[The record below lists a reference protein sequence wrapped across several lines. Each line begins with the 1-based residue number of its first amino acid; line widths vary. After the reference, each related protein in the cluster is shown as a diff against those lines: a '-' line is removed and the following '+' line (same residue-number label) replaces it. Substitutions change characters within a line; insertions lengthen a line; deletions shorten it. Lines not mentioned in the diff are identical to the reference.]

1 MIDVNSDGSKGYY
14 SVFYVLA
21 KSPYQKLEDLKGKNL
36 GLVDP
41 NSTSGNN
48 MPRFKMN
55 QMGIDPDTYF
65 SQVVFTGSHEN
76 AVLALA
82 QGTVDVCAN
91 WWNAEDDSNLTRM
104 LAKNMVKSS
113 DGKPLKKEDFR
124 IIVKSD
130 LIINSPYAYLSDL
143 PEDMKAAIKKAFLE
157 AADKDKEAFDKLSD
171 GKNLPWQ
178 PVANDDYNKTI
189 ELIKFV
195 DSLRK
200 KGVLIANPSRSR
212 VDRPGSFFFLT
223 QPADSGFMTVA
234 VPVLPAQQLAALNDA
249 YRKAVARKRLRFTM
263 AAAVFFAALVIAAVG
278 AEVNLRTLFT
288 YFGHF
293 VSYFDRLLTLDSGG
307 RVWTNIPEWLW
318 GWKKWSLLLGETI
331 LISYVGTLSG
341 AVLGFGLNFLAA
353 ENTSPGPWTALHRQ
367 APDGILPHGAGY
379 RVRADLRH
387 RLRPRPDGGRAGD
400 HDPFDRRAR
409 QAIFRNGREHRHEAG
424 RGAAFDRRQLDRLDA
439 LCRAAAGRGRLR
451 QLHAAALRDQ
461 CAQRLGDGLCRR
473 RWHRRGADHVDPQ
486 VLLLRCQRDPADD

>member
-1 MIDVNSDGSKGYY
+1 MITRRTVLAGAASLPFIRIASAADDWKAKYPEITFAVIPAENGSGVTERFAPFISYLSKELGVKVTLRVANDYAAVIEGQRAGNIQIGYYGPASFARARVTGVKTDAFVIDVNSDGSKGYY

-91 WWNAEDDSNLTRM
+91 WWNADNDSNLTRM

-113 DGKPLKKEDFR
+113 DGKQLTKDDFR

-143 PEDMKAAIKKAFLE
+143 PEDMKAAIKKAFLD
-157 AADKDKEAFDKLSD
+157 AADKDKEAFAKLSD

-178 PVANDDYNKTI
+178 SVSNEDYNKTI

-200 KGVLIANPSRSR
+200 KAS
-212 VDRPGSFFFLT
+212 
-223 QPADSGFMTVA
+223 
-234 VPVLPAQQLAALNDA
+234 
-249 YRKAVARKRLRFTM
+249 
-263 AAAVFFAALVIAAVG
+263 
-278 AEVNLRTLFT
+278 
-288 YFGHF
+288 
-293 VSYFDRLLTLDSGG
+293 
-307 RVWTNIPEWLW
+307 
-318 GWKKWSLLLGETI
+318 
-331 LISYVGTLSG
+331 
-341 AVLGFGLNFLAA
+341 
-353 ENTSPGPWTALHRQ
+353 
-367 APDGILPHGAGY
+367 
-379 RVRADLRH
+379 
-387 RLRPRPDGGRAGD
+387 
-400 HDPFDRRAR
+400 
-409 QAIFRNGREHRHEAG
+409 
-424 RGAAFDRRQLDRLDA
+424 
-439 LCRAAAGRGRLR
+439 
-451 QLHAAALRDQ
+451 
-461 CAQRLGDGLCRR
+461 
-473 RWHRRGADHVDPQ
+473 
-486 VLLLRCQRDPADD
+486 